1 MEKEFVFKGVGTA
14 LVTPFIEVEGSEEP
28 VINYDETKR
37 LIEFQINNNVDS
49 LILLGTTGEATT
61 ISEDEREAFLK
72 FCIKEIDNRVPVIV
86 GTGSNDTKKAVL
98 RTKTAEKLGAD
109 AVLVVTPYYNKT
121 TQKGLIAHFT
131 KIANSTNLPV
141 ILYNVP
147 SRTGVNMLP
156 NTVLE
161 LSKVSNIVGIKEA
174 SGNLDQVKEILEL
187 VSNDFAIYS
196 GNDDQISDIYKLGG
210 VGVIS
215 VLSNLYPQDTKD
227 MCVYLE
233 NNDYINGDKLQNNL
247 LSLIK
252 TLFIEV
258 NPIPI
263 KHALNYVGINAGT
276 LRLPLV
282 DLDDEFKPILESEI
296 DSFNK
301 VSKTN
306 FNF

>member
-14 LVTPFIEVEGSEEP
+14 LVTPFIKLEGSEEP

-61 ISEDEREAFLK
+61 ISEDEREEFLK

-98 RTKTAEKLGAD
+98 KTKKAEELGAD

-147 SRTGVNMLP
+147 SRTGLNMLP

-174 SGNLDQVKEILEL
+174 SGNLEQVKEILEL

-233 NNDYINGDKLQNNL
+233 NNDYINGDKLQNDL

-263 KHALNYVGINAGT
+263 KHALNYVGINVGT

-296 DSFNK
+296 DRFNK